1 MKEAEFENI
10 RVEEFLSNAEYMIM
24 ANPDMD
30 GLELTDTEG
39 RVWFIQ
45 LLEGQSTLN

>member
-1 MKEAEFENI
+1 MREAEFANVS
-10 RVEEFLSNAEYMIM
+10 VEEFLTNAEYMIL

-45 LLEGQSTLN
+45 LLEGQSVIN